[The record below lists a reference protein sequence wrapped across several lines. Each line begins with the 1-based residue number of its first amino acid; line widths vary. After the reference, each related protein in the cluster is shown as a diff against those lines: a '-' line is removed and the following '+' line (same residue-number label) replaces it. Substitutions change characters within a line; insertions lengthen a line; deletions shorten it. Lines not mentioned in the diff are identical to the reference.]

1 MALLVVSVTTPS
13 NVKIPIPP
21 AQTMCV
27 DVLSGILTAAEF
39 ALKMVH
45 LEDYVMKI
53 SGVKIHILNV
63 QTTFVSVKMD
73 TQILME
79 FA

>member
-1 MALLVVSVTTPS
+1 
-13 NVKIPIPP
+13 
-21 AQTMCV
+21 MC
-27 DVLSGILTAAEF
+27 LNLH
-39 ALKMVH
+39 LQMVH
-45 LEDYVMKI
+45 LEDSVMRI